1 VQLNPDSAKE
11 SVATLPGIKNHCNK
25 QVKKMAMQQWASRHV
40 ASPEEIFRHCCTG
53 TGKQKLEKDH
63 E

>member
-25 QVKKMAMQQWASRHV
+25 QVKKMAMQQWDEHLGTLQVQRKFSVIV
-40 ASPEEIFRHCCTG
+40 AVA
-53 TGKQKLEKDH
+53 
-63 E
+63 